1 MVLTNIV
8 KHFVSLVILLFF
20 TYLIGAKLFDRFWL
34 NPGSLREGLEDAS
47 AEEPTTIETCKI
59 PEASKSIELAA
70 AFEKVGKQMD
80 MIRSIR
86 ESTTPAVP
94 IKIDKDA
101 DPNFLVLV
109 NLKLLVN
116 NGISVNEASLKSIYD
131 QYIGNREI
139 TLLTTDLNS
148 LKLETSFA
156 NAERSKEEGFLCRIK
171 IIIEGHQKI
180 IDSILEKRADE

>member
-8 KHFVSLVILLFF
+8 KHIVSLVVLLFF

-34 NPGSLREGLEDAS
+34 NPGSLREGLEGTS
-47 AEEPTTIETCKI
+47 TEEPTTIETCKI

-101 DPNFLVLV
+101 DPNFLVLI

-116 NGISVNEASLKSIYD
+116 NGISVNEASLKSTYD
-131 QYIGNREI
+131 QYIGNREVA
-139 TLLTTDLNS
+139 LLTTDLNS
-148 LKLETSFA
+148 LKLETKSA
-156 NAERSKEEGFLCRIK
+156 DAERAKEEGFLCRVK

-180 IDSILEKRADE
+180 IDSILEKKSDE

>member
-20 TYLIGAKLFDRFWL
+20 TYLIGTALFDMLR
-34 NPGSLREGLEDAS
+34 PGPFREGLEGDAPP
-47 AEEPTTIETCKI
+47 APTTRETCKI

-86 ESTTPAVP
+86 ESTTPVVP

-101 DPNFLVLV
+101 DPNFLVLI

-116 NGISVNEASLKSIYD
+116 SGISLNEASLKSIYD

-139 TLLTTDLNS
+139 ALLTNDLN
-148 LKLETSFA
+148 LMTLETSSA
-156 NAERSKEEGFLCRIK
+156 DAERAKEEEFLCRAK

-180 IDSILEKRADE
+180 IDSILERRADE

>member
-8 KHFVSLVILLFF
+8 KHFVSLVVFLFF
-20 TYLIGAKLFDRFWL
+20 AYLIGAELVDRFWL
-34 NPGSLREGLEDAS
+34 NPGSLREGLEGTT
-47 AEEPTTIETCKI
+47 AEESTNIETCKI

-70 AFEKVGKQMD
+70 AFEKVGKQTD

-101 DPNFLVLV
+101 DPNSLILV

-116 NGISVNEASLKSIYD
+116 SGINANETSLKLAYD
-131 QYIGNREI
+131 QYIGNREV
-139 TLLTTDLNS
+139 TLLGNELNL
-148 LKLETSFA
+148 LKFDSAYTEE
-156 NAERSKEEGFLCRIK
+156 NRSKEEGFLCRVK

-180 IDSILEKRADE
+180 IDSILEKRSDE

>member
-1 MVLTNIV
+1 
-8 KHFVSLVILLFF
+8 
-20 TYLIGAKLFDRFWL
+20 L
-34 NPGSLREGLEDAS
+34 NPGSLREGLEGTT
-47 AEEPTTIETCKI
+47 AEEPTNIETCKI

-70 AFEKVGKQMD
+70 AFEKVGKQTD

-101 DPNFLVLV
+101 DPNSLILV

-116 NGISVNEASLKSIYD
+116 SGINANETSLKLAYD
-131 QYIGNREI
+131 QYIGNREV
-139 TLLTTDLNS
+139 TLLGNELNL
-148 LKLETSFA
+148 LKFDSAYTEE
-156 NAERSKEEGFLCRIK
+156 NRSKEEGFLCRVK

-180 IDSILEKRADE
+180 IDSILEKRSDE